1 MEIYVVEA
9 VPNEASGESTTKRLR
24 ELFMFAISDNLV
36 ESLACLRNSEG
47 FIVSITVIERMAN
60 MARTTNS
67 SISVKDLRSFTQEWI
82 RERER
87 ERERVR
93 LAGVLCLTVVIFY
106 DYSVLRLLR
115 LRLAKMGD
123 SSQSSE

>member
-1 MEIYVVEA
+1 
-9 VPNEASGESTTKRLR
+9 
-24 ELFMFAISDNLV
+24 MFAISDNLV

-87 ERERVR
+87 ERERERVR

>member
-1 MEIYVVEA
+1 
-9 VPNEASGESTTKRLR
+9 
-24 ELFMFAISDNLV
+24 MFAISDNLV

-60 MARTTNS
+60 MANTTNS

>member
-1 MEIYVVEA
+1 MDIYVVEA

-47 FIVSITVIERMAN
+47 FIASITVIERMAN

-87 ERERVR
+87 ERVR

-106 DYSVLRLLR
+106 DYSIR
-115 LRLAKMGD
+115 
-123 SSQSSE
+123 SEE

>member
-47 FIVSITVIERMAN
+47 FIVSITATARIERIAT
-60 MARTTNS
+60 TTNN
-67 SISVKDLRSFTQEWI
+67 SINVKERLSRLSRF
-82 RERER
+82 ERER
-87 ERERVR
+87 ERINLPRGLWL
-93 LAGVLCLTVVIFY
+93 LAVICCL
-106 DYSVLRLLR
+106 L
-115 LRLAKMGD
+115 
-123 SSQSSE
+123 